1 VDKVAGTAVEGSDVS
16 NYMSGVS
23 KDSLSIVAQIGWT
36 TTSHTGGAV
45 PVFAIGAG
53 SEMFA
58 GRQDNTDIPKKICK
72 AMGVEF

>member
-1 VDKVAGTAVEGSDVS
+1 MKKAGQAAEGTDVS
-16 NYMSGVS
+16 TYMNDIS
-23 KDSLSIVAQIGWT
+23 KDSLSVVAQIGWT

-45 PVFAIGAG
+45 PVFAVGAG
-53 SEMFA
+53 SQMFA

>member
-1 VDKVAGTAVEGSDVS
+1 
-16 NYMSGVS
+16 
-23 KDSLSIVAQIGWT
+23 
-36 TTSHTGGAV
+36 
-45 PVFAIGAG
+45 VFAIGAG